1 MGNRKTKNMTEGSTL
16 KLLLSF
22 AFPLFIGNIFQ
33 QLYNMVDSIVVG
45 NVLGANSLA
54 AVGACGSLHWLFF
67 SLASGLA
74 GGIGVIVAQFFG
86 AGNEKRVQQTIQ
98 NAIYIL
104 GTTAIV
110 VSGLAYAIAPQVLR
124 LLGTPG
130 DIIAESI
137 IYLRTTCMGMVFVA
151 AYNGAANILYALGN
165 SRTPLMFLII
175 SSILNTVLDILF
187 VKTLGMGV
195 FGAALATVVAQF
207 MVAVSCIVYARKTI
221 YLFRIPAEYKKPDPE
236 IIKSALKIGTPIA
249 MQSSLIAI
257 SCLILQN
264 VVNSFGATVVATFT
278 ITSRIEQL
286 VQQPYNSLGSA
297 VSNYTGQNMGAGLI
311 DRVKKGYRVGLGIA
325 LTFTALMFPLA
336 FFFGRYLIA
345 VFVRE
350 PEVIEMGSM
359 ALKITS
365 ACFFPLCTIYIP
377 RALLNGAGDAKFSII
392 NGLAEIVGRVV
403 FAYLFTG
410 PLGFGHWGVWMTT
423 GATWII
429 VSIVCH
435 IRYRSGIWMHKG
447 IVTQTEGRT
456 S

>member
-1 MGNRKTKNMTEGSTL
+1 MGDKRTKNMTEGSTL
-16 KLLLSF
+16 KLLLGF

-45 NVLGANSLA
+45 NVLGATSLA
-54 AVGACGSLHWLFF
+54 AVGACASLHWLFF

-86 AGNEKRVQQTIQ
+86 AGDEAHVQRTIQ

-104 GTTAIV
+104 GTTALIV
-110 VSGLAYAIAPQVLR
+110 CMVAYIIAPGILG
-124 LLGTPG
+124 LMGTPG
-130 DIIAESI
+130 EIIGESV
-137 IYLRTTCMGMVFVA
+137 IYLRTTSLGMLFVA
-151 AYNGAANILYALGN
+151 AYNGCANILYALGN
-165 SRTPLMFLII
+165 SRTPLMFLIL

-187 VKTLGMGV
+187 VKVLGLGV
-195 FGAALATVVAQF
+195 FGAAFATVVSQF
-207 MVAVSCIVYARKTI
+207 MVAISCIIYARKTI
-221 YLFRIPAEYKKPDPE
+221 SLFKIPAKYRKPDRD
-236 IIKSALKIGTPIA
+236 IIKNALKIGTPIA

-264 VVNSFGATVVATFT
+264 VVNSFGAVVVATFT
-278 ITSRIEQL
+278 ITSRLEQL

-297 VSNYTGQNMGAGLI
+297 VSNYTGQNMGAGLL
-311 DRVKKGYRVGLGIA
+311 DRVKKGYRVGLAIA
-325 LTFTALMFPLA
+325 LTFTAIMFPLA

-345 VFVRE
+345 IFVQDA
-350 PEVIEMGSM
+350 EVIEMGSI

-377 RALLNGAGDAKFSII
+377 RALLNGAGDARFSLI
-392 NGLAEIVGRVV
+392 NGMAEIAGRVV
-403 FAYLFTG
+403 FAFLFTG
-410 PLGFGHWGVWMTT
+410 PLGFGHWGIWMTT

-435 IRYRSGIWMHKG
+435 LRYHSGIWMHKG
-447 IVTQTEGRT
+447 IVEKQNQ
-456 S
+456 